1 VTITWVNLSTPAGYT
16 LIGAGVLVAT
26 GLIVLAVAS
35 TRLAPALGLR
45 EDAPWWS
52 SPAGGRAHGLL
63 ATYLGALVGLGA
75 GVHLLVTGVMHR
87 SAALAWALACL
98 LVAGLLAL
106 TAPRASQVALR
117 VVARDPLVV
126 AEPPPALFVVPDG
139 ALDDLDLIV
148 ARTAADRG
156 HWRPAARLLAASVD
170 HDVRYARIVQLAV
183 HGLRR
188 SRWLEEW
195 VRTRPTDPNALA
207 VAAMLA
213 VRRAWELRGP
223 DWEPRNQ
230 LAFLAALEEAE
241 ELTREAIDN
250 DPGDPSPR
258 AVLVEMA
265 RGQQVDVTEL
275 EARTRGLYELA
286 PHHQGGHEAELQ
298 YRSLKWLGSTEDM
311 FVHARSASAAA
322 PPGNAL
328 VLLIVTAHLEHYLTL
343 AERSQ
348 AQASAYLRSA
358 PVRAEI
364 EHAVARWQGGPG
376 GPSPVNR
383 ARAYNTL
390 AYVAWLG
397 RDREAARTYLAH
409 TREHLDV
416 WPWALSGDPARVHA
430 VAQHWAAE
438 PAAPRRRVRS

>member
-1 VTITWVNLSTPAGYT
+1 MDLSTPAGYT
-16 LIGAGVLVAT
+16 LIGAGVLLVT
-26 GLIVLAVAS
+26 GLAVLTVAS

-63 ATYLGALVGLGA
+63 SAYLGGLVGLGA
-75 GVHLLVTGVMHR
+75 TVHLTVTGVLHG
-87 SAALAWALACL
+87 SAATAWL
-98 LVAGLLAL
+98 LTCVAVAGVLAL
-106 TAPRASQVALR
+106 TAPRASHVAAR
-117 VVARDPLVV
+117 VVTRDPLAV
-126 AEPPPALFVVPDG
+126 AEPPATMYVAPDG
-139 ALDDLDLIV
+139 ALDDMDLMV

-170 HDVRYARIVQLAV
+170 HDVRYARVVQLAI

-188 SRWLEEW
+188 SRWLEDW
-195 VRTRPTDPNALA
+195 VHTRPTDPNALA
-207 VAAMLA
+207 VSAMLA

-230 LAFLAALEEAE
+230 LAFLAALQEAE

-250 DPGDPSPR
+250 DPGDPTPR

-265 RGQQVDVTEL
+265 RGQQVGLAEL
-275 EARTRGLYELA
+275 EARTGGLYALA

-298 YRSLKWLGSTEDM
+298 YRSLKWHGSTEDM
-311 FVHARSASAAA
+311 FRHARAASTAA

-328 VLLIVTAHLEHYLTL
+328 TLLVVTAHLEHYLTL

-348 AQASAYLRSA
+348 AQATAYLRSQA
-358 PVRAEI
+358 VRAEI
-364 EHAVARWQGGPG
+364 AHAVARWLGGPG

-383 ARAYNTL
+383 ERAHNTL
-390 AYVAWLG
+390 AYVAWLS
-397 RDREAARTYLAH
+397 RDRETARPHLLH

-430 VAQHWAAE
+430 VAQQWATQ
-438 PAAPRRRVRS
+438 PSGSRRASRVRS